1 MKAFFSRAFMMTGGM
16 AGKGKSNQLYSDSW
30 TKRKINMNVHMPEKF
45 LCQTDVKLS
54 KELLIFRIII
64 QPSIL

>member
-1 MKAFFSRAFMMTGGM
+1 
-16 AGKGKSNQLYSDSW
+16 
-30 TKRKINMNVHMPEKF
+30 MPEKF